1 MHTIEKQQ
9 CTSSKWNVF
18 NTIGSLLKHCKIQKY
33 YDQDCL
39 KIFFCTA
46 HFQWWFKFLE
56 KILIWFKKVSS
67 VKKLPVTN
75 GESFLESIFDL
86 N

>member
-9 CTSSKWNVF
+9 CTSNKSNVF
-18 NTIGSLLKHCKIQKY
+18 NTIGSLLKHCKVQKY
-33 YDQDCL
+33 YGQDCL
-39 KIFFCTA
+39 K
-46 HFQWWFKFLE
+46 FKFLE

-67 VKKLPVTN
+67 VKKLPVN
-75 GESFLESIFDL
+75 NDESFLASIFDL